1 MGVGFSMRK
10 DCGLDLFWDFE
21 FDDITKAKPPDTKGV
36 YVIQVRKPGMPPD
49 EIMKSLESHPEQLK
63 GEKVPKDLLTRIG
76 RIQNIGDC
84 PILFIGS
91 SGVRS
96 GSRPTLKT
104 RYRDLTQRHA
114 ARYPIWALLHFGW
127 ELDFGWKATDRPK
140 ELEAELKEK
149 YLNRGR
155 RALPALVVR

>member
-1 MGVGFSMRK
+1 MRK

-49 EIMKSLESHPEQLK
+49 EILKTLGSHNGHPN
-63 GEKVPKDLLTRIG
+63 GEKVREDLLKRIG

-91 SGVRS
+91 SGGRP

-104 RYRDLTQRHA
+104 RHRDLTRRHT
-114 ARYPIWALLHFGW
+114 ARLSIQALLRFGW
-127 ELDFGWKATDRPK
+127 ELDFGWKAADNPG
-140 ELEAELKEK
+140 ELEAELKGR
-149 YLNRGR
+149 YLSRGR
-155 RALPALVVR
+155 RALPALAVR